1 MPDHIRRL
9 HDALRTRLG
18 GPRDSDVV
26 GAPGS
31 IQLRNVTA
39 GYGGAPVFSRLDLHI
54 NPGEFVYVVG
64 PSGSGK
70 STLLK
75 LLFGTVASQ
84 EGWVLVDG
92 IAVHRLQYWQKDTIR
107 RRVGCVFQNYELL
120 GHLTSLENVLL
131 PLQLAHPR
139 TRHARNL
146 ATEALEL
153 VGLKDKLHERPGT
166 LSGGQQQRVAVARA
180 IAHQPRV
187 LLADEPTGNIDKV
200 ASAEIMELFG
210 QLNENLSSTIVMAT
224 HDEYVLNRYPAR
236 AVRLGEQRPL
246 LLEAAAI

>member
-1 MPDHIRRL
+1 MPDHIRRVRDSL
-9 HDALRTRLG
+9 KNRFG
-18 GPRDSDVV
+18 GPADSDVV

-39 GYGGAPVFSRLDLHI
+39 GYGETPVFSRFDLHI
-54 NPGEFVYVVG
+54 EPGEFVYLVG

-75 LLFGTVASQ
+75 ILFGTIQ
-84 EGWVLVDG
+84 PLEGWINVDG
-92 IAVHRLQYWQKDTIR
+92 IAVHRLQHWQTDTIR

-120 GHLTSLENVLL
+120 NHLTALENVLL

-139 TRHARNL
+139 TRHARQL

-153 VGLKDKLHERPGT
+153 VGLAGKLHAMPLT

-187 LLADEPTGNIDKV
+187 LLADEPTGNVDKD
-200 ASAEIMELFG
+200 ASAGIMELFG
-210 QLNENLSSTIVMAT
+210 QLNENLGSTIVMAT
-224 HDEYVLNRYPAR
+224 HDEYVLSRYPAR
-236 AVRLGEQRPL
+236 AVRLQTPV
-246 LLEAAAI
+246 LEVAS

>member
-1 MPDHIRRL
+1 MPSHIRRL
-9 HDALRTRLG
+9 RDTLRTRLG

-39 GYGGAPVFSRLDLHI
+39 GYGGAPVFLRFDLHI
-54 NPGEFVYVVG
+54 DPGEFVYLVG

-75 LLFGTVASQ
+75 ILFGTVPPE
-84 EGWVLVDG
+84 EGWVTVDG
-92 IAVHRLQYWQKDTIR
+92 IAVHRLQHWQTDAIR
-107 RRVGCVFQNYELL
+107 RRVGCVFQTYELL
-120 GHLTSLENVLL
+120 GHLTALENVLL

-139 TRHARNL
+139 TRHARQL

-153 VGLKDKLHERPGT
+153 VGLRDKLHALPPT

-187 LLADEPTGNIDKV
+187 LLADEPTGNVDKD

-210 QLNENLSSTIVMAT
+210 QLNENMGSTIVMAT
-224 HDEYVLNRYPAR
+224 HDEYVLSRYPAR
-236 AVRLGEQRPL
+236 AVRLQNPV
-246 LLEAAAI
+246 LEVVAS

>member
-1 MPDHIRRL
+1 
-9 HDALRTRLG
+9 LG
-18 GPRDSDVV
+18 GPTNADVV

-39 GYGGAPVFSRLDLHI
+39 GYGGTPVFSRFDLHI
-54 NPGEFVYVVG
+54 DPGEFVYLVG

-75 LLFGTVASQ
+75 VLFGTVQ
-84 EGWVLVDG
+84 PDEGWVTVDG
-92 IAVHRLQYWQKDTIR
+92 IAVHRLQHWQTDTIR
-107 RRVGCVFQNYELL
+107 RRVGCVFQTYELL
-120 GHLTSLENVLL
+120 GHLTALENVLL

-153 VGLKDKLHERPGT
+153 VGLRDKLHALPST

-180 IAHQPRV
+180 IAHQPRI
-187 LLADEPTGNIDKV
+187 LLADEPTGNVDKD

-210 QLNENLSSTIVMAT
+210 QLNENLGSTVVMAT
-224 HDEYVLNRYPAR
+224 HDEYVLSRYPAR
-236 AVRLGEQRPL
+236 AVRLQNPV
-246 LLEAAAI
+246 LEVVAS

>member
-1 MPDHIRRL
+1 MPDLIRRL
-9 HDALRTRLG
+9 RETFKTRLG
-18 GPRDSDVV
+18 GSDDSAVV

-39 GYGGAPVFSRLDLHI
+39 GYGGSPVFSGFDLHI
-54 NPGEFVYVVG
+54 NPGEFVYLVG

-75 LLFGTVASQ
+75 VLYGTVRI
-84 EGWVLVDG
+84 EDGWVLVDG
-92 IAVHRLQYWQKDTIR
+92 VAVHRLQDWQTDTVR
-107 RRVGCVFQNYELL
+107 RRVGCVFQSYELL

-139 TRHARNL
+139 MRNAKGY

-153 VGLKDKLHERPGT
+153 VGLRDKLHELPGT

-187 LLADEPTGNIDKV
+187 LLADEPTGNVDKD

-210 QLNENLSSTIVMAT
+210 QLNENMGSTVVMAT
-224 HDEYVLNRYPAR
+224 HDEYVLSRYPAR
-236 AVRLGEQRPL
+236 AIHLRPHV
-246 LLEAAAI
+246 LEAAS

>member
-1 MPDHIRRL
+1 MPSHIRRL
-9 HDALRTRLG
+9 RDTLRTRLG
-18 GPRDSDVV
+18 GPSDSDVV

-39 GYGGAPVFSRLDLHI
+39 GYGGAPVFSRFDLHI
-54 NPGEFVYVVG
+54 DPGEFVYLVG

-75 LLFGTVASQ
+75 VLYGTVRPEA
-84 EGWVLVDG
+84 GWVLVDG
-92 IAVHRLQYWQKDTIR
+92 VAVHRLQAWQTDTIR
-107 RRVGCVFQNYELL
+107 RRVGCVFQAYELL
-120 GHLTSLENVLL
+120 GHLTALENVLL

-139 TRHARNL
+139 MRHARNL

-153 VGLKDKLHERPGT
+153 VGLKDKLSELPGT

-180 IAHQPRV
+180 IAHQPRI
-187 LLADEPTGNIDKV
+187 LLADEPTGNVDKN

-210 QLNENLSSTIVMAT
+210 QLNEQMGSSVVMAT
-224 HDEYVLNRYPAR
+224 HDEWVLDRYPAR
-236 AVRLGEQRPL
+236 AINLQMQM
-246 LLEAAAI
+246 LEVVAS

>member
-1 MPDHIRRL
+1 MPDLIRRL
-9 HDALRTRLG
+9 GDTLKSRLG
-18 GPRDSDVV
+18 GTSDTDVV

-39 GYGGAPVFSRLDLHI
+39 GYGGPPVFSGFDLHI
-54 NPGEFVYVVG
+54 NPGEFVYLVG

-70 STLLK
+70 STLLR
-75 LLFGTVASQ
+75 LFYGTVRA
-84 EGWVLVDG
+84 EAGWVLVDG
-92 IAVHRLQYWQKDTIR
+92 IAVHRLQVWQTDTVR
-107 RRVGCVFQNYELL
+107 RRVGCVFQTYELL
-120 GHLTSLENVLL
+120 PHLTSLENVLL

-139 TRHARNL
+139 TRQARNL

-153 VGLKDKLHERPGT
+153 VGLKEKLGELPGT

-187 LLADEPTGNIDKV
+187 LLADEPTGNVDKD

-210 QLNENLSSTIVMAT
+210 QLNEQMGSTVVMAT

-236 AVRLGEQRPL
+236 AIHLQTPM
-246 LLEAAAI
+246 LEVVAS

>member
-1 MPDHIRRL
+1 MPDLIRRVRDTL
-9 HDALRTRLG
+9 KARMG
-18 GPRDSDVV
+18 GPSDSNVV

-31 IQLRNVTA
+31 IQLRNLTA
-39 GYGGAPVFSRLDLHI
+39 GYGHTPVFSGFDLHI
-54 NPGEFVYVVG
+54 NPGEFVYLVG

-70 STLLK
+70 STLLRV
-75 LLFGTVASQ
+75 LYGTVRAQ

-92 IAVHRLQYWQKDTIR
+92 VAVHRLQDWQTDTIR
-107 RRVGCVFQNYELL
+107 RRVGCVFQTYELL
-120 GHLTSLENVLL
+120 PHLTSLENVLL

-139 TRHARNL
+139 MRHARNY

-153 VGLKDKLHERPGT
+153 VGLKEKLHELPGT

-187 LLADEPTGNIDKV
+187 LLADEPTGNVDKD

-210 QLNENLSSTIVMAT
+210 QLNEQMGSTIVMAT
-224 HDEYVLNRYPAR
+224 HDEYVLGRYPAR
-236 AVRLGEQRPL
+236 AIRLQAHV
-246 LLEAAAI
+246 LEVAS

>member
-1 MPDHIRRL
+1 MRRL
-9 HDALRTRLG
+9 RDTLKIRLG
-18 GPRDSDVV
+18 GPTDTDVV

-39 GYGGAPVFSRLDLHI
+39 GYGGAPVFTRFDLHI
-54 NPGEFVYVVG
+54 NPGEFVYLVG
-64 PSGSGK
+64 PSGAGK
-70 STLLK
+70 STLIKILY
-75 LLFGTVASQ
+75 GTVQTA

-92 IAVHRLQYWQKDTIR
+92 IAVHRLQDWQKDTVR
-107 RRVGCVFQNYELL
+107 RRVGCIFQTYELL
-120 GHLTSLENVLL
+120 PHLTSLENVLL

-139 TRHARNL
+139 MRNARGY

-187 LLADEPTGNIDKV
+187 LLADEPTGNIDKD

-210 QLNENLSSTIVMAT
+210 QLNENMGSTVVMAT
-224 HDEYVLNRYPAR
+224 HDEYVLARYPAR
-236 AVRLGEQRPL
+236 AVRLQPHV
-246 LLEAAAI
+246 LEVAS

>member
-1 MPDHIRRL
+1 MPDLISRL
-9 HDALRTRLG
+9 HDTLKTRLG
-18 GPRDSDVV
+18 GTSDSDVV

-31 IQLRNVTA
+31 IQLRNLTA
-39 GYGGAPVFSRLDLHI
+39 GYGGMPVFSGFDLHI
-54 NPGEFVYVVG
+54 NPGEFVYLIG

-75 LLFGTVASQ
+75 VLFGTVRAS

-92 IAVHRLQYWQKDTIR
+92 IAVHRLQVWQTDTVR
-107 RRVGCVFQNYELL
+107 RRVGCVFQTYELL
-120 GHLTSLENVLL
+120 GHLTALENVLL

-153 VGLKDKLHERPGT
+153 VGLADKMRDLPGT

-180 IAHQPRV
+180 IAHQPRI
-187 LLADEPTGNIDKV
+187 LLADEPTGNVDKD
-200 ASAEIMELFG
+200 ASSDIMELFG
-210 QLNENLSSTIVMAT
+210 QLNEQMGSTVVMAT
-224 HDEYVLNRYPAR
+224 HDEYVLSRYPAR
-236 AVRLGEQRPL
+236 AIKLQTPM
-246 LLEAAAI
+246 LEVVAS

>member
-1 MPDHIRRL
+1 MPSHIRRL
-9 HDALRTRLG
+9 RDTLRTRLG
-18 GPRDSDVV
+18 GPTDSDVV

-39 GYGGAPVFSRLDLHI
+39 GYGGAPVFLRFDLHI
-54 NPGEFVYVVG
+54 DPGEFVYLVG

-75 LLFGTVASQ
+75 ILFGTVQ
-84 EGWVLVDG
+84 PEEGWVTVDG
-92 IAVHRLQYWQKDTIR
+92 IAVHRLQHWQTDTIR
-107 RRVGCVFQNYELL
+107 RRVGCVFQTYELL
-120 GHLTSLENVLL
+120 GHLTALENVLL

-139 TRHARNL
+139 TRHARHL

-153 VGLKDKLHERPGT
+153 VGLKDKLHELPPT

-187 LLADEPTGNIDKV
+187 LLADEPTGNVDKD
-200 ASAEIMELFG
+200 ASGEIMELFG
-210 QLNENLSSTIVMAT
+210 QLNENMGSTIVMAT
-224 HDEYVLNRYPAR
+224 HDEFVLSRYPAR
-236 AVRLGEQRPL
+236 AVRMQTPI
-246 LLEAAAI
+246 LEVVAS

>member
-9 HDALRTRLG
+9 RDTLRTRLG
-18 GPRDSDVV
+18 GPSDSDVV

-39 GYGGAPVFSRLDLHI
+39 GYGGAPVFSRFDLHI
-54 NPGEFVYVVG
+54 DPGEFIYVVG

-75 LLFGTVASQ
+75 ILFGTVKPL
-84 EGWVLVDG
+84 EGWVTVDG
-92 IAVHRLQYWQKDTIR
+92 IAVHRLQHWQTDTIR
-107 RRVGCVFQNYELL
+107 RRVGCVFQTYELL

-153 VGLKDKLHERPGT
+153 VGLSDKLHALPAT

-187 LLADEPTGNIDKV
+187 LLADEPTGNVDKD
-200 ASAEIMELFG
+200 ASSDIMELFG
-210 QLNENLSSTIVMAT
+210 QLNENMGSTIVMAT
-224 HDEYVLNRYPAR
+224 HDEYVLSRYPAR
-236 AVRLGEQRPL
+236 AVRLQSPV
-246 LLEAAAI
+246 LEVVAS

>member
-1 MPDHIRRL
+1 MPDLIRRL
-9 HDALRTRLG
+9 RETFKTRLG
-18 GPRDSDVV
+18 GSNDAAVV

-39 GYGGAPVFSRLDLHI
+39 GYGGSPVFSGFDLHI
-54 NPGEFVYVVG
+54 NPGEFVYLVG

-75 LLFGTVASQ
+75 VLYGTVRI
-84 EGWVLVDG
+84 EDGWVLVDG
-92 IAVHRLQYWQKDTIR
+92 VAVHQLQDWQTDTVR
-107 RRVGCVFQNYELL
+107 RRVGCVFQSYELL

-139 TRHARNL
+139 MRNAKGY

-153 VGLKDKLHERPGT
+153 VGLRDKLHERPGT

-187 LLADEPTGNIDKV
+187 LLADEPTGNVDKD

-210 QLNENLSSTIVMAT
+210 QLNENMGSTVVMAT
-224 HDEYVLNRYPAR
+224 HDEYVLSRYPAR
-236 AVRLGEQRPL
+236 AIHLRPHV
-246 LLEAAAI
+246 LEAAS

>member
-9 HDALRTRLG
+9 RDTLRTRLG
-18 GPRDSDVV
+18 GPNDSDVV

-39 GYGGAPVFSRLDLHI
+39 GYGGAPVFSRFDLHI
-54 NPGEFVYVVG
+54 NPGEFVYLVG

-75 LLFGTVASQ
+75 LLYGTVRADD
-84 EGWVLVDG
+84 GWVLVDG
-92 IAVHRLQYWQKDTIR
+92 IAVHRLQDWQTDTIR
-107 RRVGCVFQNYELL
+107 RRVGCVFQTYELL
-120 GHLTSLENVLL
+120 PHLTSLENVLL

-139 TRHARNL
+139 MRNARNY

-153 VGLKDKLHERPGT
+153 VGLKEKLHELPGT

-187 LLADEPTGNIDKV
+187 LLADEPTGNVDSQS
-200 ASAEIMELFG
+200 SAEIMELFG
-210 QLNENLSSTIVMAT
+210 QLNEMGSTVVMAT
-224 HDEYVLNRYPAR
+224 HDEFVLSSYTAR
-236 AVRLGEQRPL
+236 EVRLQPTL
-246 LLEAAAI
+246 LKVAS

>member
-1 MPDHIRRL
+1 MYL
-9 HDALRTRLG
+9 
-18 GPRDSDVV
+18 
-26 GAPGS
+26 
-31 IQLRNVTA
+31 
-39 GYGGAPVFSRLDLHI
+39 
-54 NPGEFVYVVG
+54 VG

-75 LLFGTVASQ
+75 ILFGTIQ
-84 EGWVLVDG
+84 PLEGWINVDG
-92 IAVHRLQYWQKDTIR
+92 IAVHRLQHWQTDTIR

-120 GHLTSLENVLL
+120 NHLTALENVLL

-139 TRHARNL
+139 TRHARQL

-153 VGLKDKLHERPGT
+153 VGLAGKLIALPQT

-187 LLADEPTGNIDKV
+187 LLADEPTGNVDKD

-210 QLNENLSSTIVMAT
+210 QLNENLGSTVVMAT
-224 HDEYVLNRYPAR
+224 HDEYVLSRYPAR
-236 AVRLGEQRPL
+236 AVRLATPV
-246 LLEAAAI
+246 LEVVAS